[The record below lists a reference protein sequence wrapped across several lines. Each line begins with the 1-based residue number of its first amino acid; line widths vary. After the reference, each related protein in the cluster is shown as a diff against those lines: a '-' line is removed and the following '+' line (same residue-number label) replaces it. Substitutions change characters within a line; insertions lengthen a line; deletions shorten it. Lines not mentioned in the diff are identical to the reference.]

1 MKKQSSKFVID
12 WTEIEDSS
20 LIRYPQRQVSD
31 RYNYKDWSNS
41 TKAAP
46 VLNLIN
52 IPDTQTRFDFKD
64 ADSKTKLW
72 TGDVGERTDIASLN
86 SSIKLDKIPAYNQE
100 QQLITAI
107 DNQILSSCSSKT
119 KTSTKTKNFMP
130 DISITFGKIEE
141 PTIFPDERGKVNVV
155 VSNQGQAKFK
165 GPLTINLYA
174 STDSILDNSP
184 LNTLNPALE
193 GTDELLGSLD
203 LSYLNLVPGESK
215 TFTLNFADAK
225 FRTPS
230 VVSPGAYYLLS
241 EVDLNN
247 SIVESNE
254 NNNLNSIFVSTPGT
268 DVVLDWNSTLFN
280 AIQANNIKIG
290 KELEQ
295 GDIEGALELAALD
308 PRNAAIVH
316 LAIYDA
322 VNAIDRS
329 HASYFVNID
338 PSETVSAS
346 LEAAVVGAAYQALI
360 NLYPG
365 EKDAFE
371 AQKTRSLA
379 EIPNG
384 EAKELGYSLG
394 VRVANEILQLRSNDG
409 AIEAFFKPYTAQP
422 IPGVWRPTINSSTD
436 EIGGEALLPGWGDV
450 TPFAISSVEDV
461 IQSAGLEGPPAL
473 DSIQYAE
480 ELEQVRLFG
489 GLEDTDVTDVIRTPE
504 QTEIAKFWAYD
515 RSDTF
520 GEPYNLI
527 AQRVALQQGNTITE
541 NAQLLA
547 LMNMAIA
554 DAGVVAFDVKYT
566 YNQWRPITGIREA
579 DTDGNLYTVQDPNWK
594 SLLDTPSHPDYI
606 AAHSVLGAAAGTVL
620 ASFYGTNNIS
630 FNLTSQELPG
640 VARYFQGFRDFVEE
654 NSISRFYGGVHLP
667 SSNEAG
673 LLAGTAVGNYVVD
686 NFLV

>member
-12 WTEIEDSS
+12 LTEIEDST
-20 LIRYPQRQVSD
+20 LVRYPQRQVSD

-41 TKAAP
+41 TKTAP
-46 VLNLIN
+46 ILNLID
-52 IPDTQTRFDFKD
+52 IPNTQFDVKD

-72 TGDVGERTDIASLN
+72 TGDVGAFTDIASIN
-86 SSIKLDKIPAYNQE
+86 NSIKLDETQA
-100 QQLITAI
+100 QQLITAS
-107 DNQILSSCSSKT
+107 DSPTLSSLSSKT
-119 KTSTKTKNFMP
+119 TTQNCLP
-130 DISITFGKIEE
+130 DLSITFGKIEE

-155 VSNQGQAKFK
+155 VSNQGQAKYK

-174 STDSILDNSP
+174 STDSVLDDSP

-193 GTDELLGSLD
+193 GTDELLGSLN
-203 LSYLNLVPGESK
+203 LSYLNLAPGESK
-215 TFTLNFADAK
+215 TFTLNFADAN

-230 VVSPGAYYLLS
+230 VVSPGAYYLLT
-241 EVDLNN
+241 EVDPNN

-254 NNNLNSIFVSTPGT
+254 NNNLNNIFVSTPGT

-280 AIQANNIKIG
+280 AIQANNIKIE
-290 KELEQ
+290 KELAQ

-329 HASYFVNID
+329 HDPYFVNID
-338 PSETVSAS
+338 PSETVGAS
-346 LEAAVVGAAYQALI
+346 LEAAVVGAAYQTLI

-371 AQKTRSLA
+371 AQKVRSLA
-379 EIPNG
+379 EISNG
-384 EAKELGYSLG
+384 AAKELGYSLG
-394 VRVANEILQLRSNDG
+394 VRVANQILELRSNDG
-409 AIEAFFKPYTAQP
+409 AIEAFFKPYTAEP
-422 IPGVWRPTINSSTD
+422 TPGVWRPTINSSTG
-436 EIGGEALLPGWGDV
+436 EIGGDALLPGWGDV

-461 IQSAGLEGPPAL
+461 LQDTGIEEPPAL

-480 ELEQVRLFG
+480 ELEQIRLFG
-489 GLEDTDVTDVIRTPE
+489 GLEDTDITDVIRTSE
-504 QTEIAKFWAYD
+504 QTEIAKFWSYD
-515 RSDTF
+515 RSGTF

-527 AQRVALQQGNTITE
+527 AQDVSLQQGNTLVE
-541 NAQLLA
+541 NARMFA

-579 DTDGNLYTVQDPNWK
+579 DTDGNPYTVQDPNWK
-594 SLLDTPSHPDYI
+594 SLLDTPSHPDYM
-606 AAHSVLGAAAGTVL
+606 AAHSALGAAAGTVL
-620 ASFYGTNNIS
+620 ASFYGTDNIS
-630 FNLTSQELPG
+630 FSLTSQELPG
-640 VARYFQGFRDFVEE
+640 VARYFQGFREFVEE

-667 SSNEAG
+667 SSSEAG
-673 LLAGTAVGNYVVD
+673 LIAGTAVGNYVAD
-686 NFLV
+686 NFLT